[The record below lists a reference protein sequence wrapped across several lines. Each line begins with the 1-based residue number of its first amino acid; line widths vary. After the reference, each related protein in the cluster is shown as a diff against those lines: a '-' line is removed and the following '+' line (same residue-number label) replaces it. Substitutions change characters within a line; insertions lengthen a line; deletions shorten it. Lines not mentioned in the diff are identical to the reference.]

1 MAELTTDRGIPPAEA
16 DVENESGCSEY
27 DAEVAAA
34 RRQIL
39 DRDLAGAGARLHRG
53 ASLDLRRPEVFNL
66 LGVIEY
72 VRGRR
77 LDALRWWR
85 VALLLDGSYRPSLDN
100 LERTVRHQWPPGG
113 LELG

>member
-1 MAELTTDRGIPPAEA
+1 MGELTTDRGIPPAEA
-16 DVENESGCSEY
+16 DAGDGSGCPAY
-27 DAEVAAA
+27 DAEVTAA
-34 RRQIL
+34 RRRIL
-39 DRDLAGAGARLHRG
+39 DRDFAGAEAGLHQA
-53 ASLDLRRPEVFNL
+53 ASLDLRRPEAFNL